1 MVRTDSKQKRN
12 QEIDNKKIMVAGDA
26 MLDRY
31 WFGDVSRISPEAP
44 VPVVRMI
51 REEERP
57 GAAANVARNI
67 EAMGGQCIRV
77 FGSGKPIEKL
87 RLIARSQQVARVDF
101 DHEQTAIDSLPYVNE
116 CGVVVFS
123 DYGKGSLAKIH
134 DLIQLAKSAGATV
147 LVDPKGHE
155 YERYRGADVIK
166 PNLNEMKELVG
177 GWSTEEQLSAKAQ
190 RLRHEAGIGAIL
202 LTKAADGMSL
212 YYGAM
217 GGEWQVEMVDCVEH
231 IQAVAQEVYDVSGA
245 GDTAIAALAVALSR
259 GYSLRA
265 AAGFANRAAGI
276 VVGRFGTAVATASE
290 VFGD

>member
-1 MVRTDSKQKRN
+1 
-12 QEIDNKKIMVAGDA
+12 MVAGDA

-44 VPVVRMI
+44 VPVVRML

-57 GAAANVARNI
+57 GAAANVARNV
-67 EAMGGQCIRV
+67 EAMGGECVRV

-87 RLIARSQQVARVDF
+87 RLIARNQQVARVDF
-101 DHEQTAIDSLPYVNE
+101 DHPQEPISSLPGVGD
-116 CGVVVFS
+116 CGMVVFS
-123 DYGKGSLAKIH
+123 DYGKGSLKNIL
-134 DLIQLAKSAGATV
+134 DLIAMAKLAGATV

-155 YERYRGADVIK
+155 YQKYRGADVIK

-177 GWSTEEQLSAKAQ
+177 GWSNEEQLSAKAQ
-190 RLRHEAGIGAIL
+190 RLRADAGIGAIL
-202 LTKAADGMSL
+202 LTRAADGMSL
-212 YYGAM
+212 YDHEGM
-217 GGEWQVEMVDCVEH
+217 TH
-231 IQAVAQEVYDVSGA
+231 IPAVAQEVYDVSGA

-259 GYSLRA
+259 GYSLKA
-265 AAGFANRAAGI
+265 AAGFANRASGI

>member
-1 MVRTDSKQKRN
+1 MAAQQVR
-12 QEIDNKKIMVAGDA
+12 IMVAGDA

-57 GAAANVARNI
+57 GAAANVARNV
-67 EAMGGQCIRV
+67 EAMGGECVRV

-87 RLIARSQQVARVDF
+87 RLIARNQQVARVDF
-101 DHEQTAIDSLPYVNE
+101 DHAQEPIEELPGVE
-116 CGVVVFS
+116 SCGVVVFS
-123 DYGKGSLAKIH
+123 DYGKGSLAH
-134 DLIQLAKSAGATV
+134 VRDLIQTAKSAGATV
-147 LVDPKGHE
+147 LVDPKGHD

-177 GWSTEEQLSAKAQ
+177 GWSNELQLTAKAQ
-190 RLRHEAGIGAIL
+190 KLRLEAGIGAIL
-202 LTKAADGMSL
+202 LTRAADGMSL
-212 YYGAM
+212 YDDAGM
-217 GGEWQVEMVDCVEH
+217 TH
-231 IQAVAQEVYDVSGA
+231 IEAVAQEVYDVSGA

-259 GYSLRA
+259 GYSLHA

-276 VVGRFGTAVATASE
+276 VVGRFGTAVATAEE
-290 VFGD
+290 VFGA

>member
-1 MVRTDSKQKRN
+1 M
-12 QEIDNKKIMVAGDA
+12 KIMVAGDA

-67 EAMGGQCIRV
+67 EAMGGECVRV
-77 FGSGKPIEKL
+77 FGSGSPIEKL
-87 RLIARSQQVARVDF
+87 RLIARNQQVARVDF
-101 DHEQTAIDSLPYVNE
+101 DHVQDPITSLPGVE
-116 CGVVVFS
+116 DCKVVVFS
-123 DYGKGSLAKIH
+123 DYGKGSLSQIQR
-134 DLIQLAKSAGATV
+134 LIQTAKAAGAIV

-155 YERYRGADVIK
+155 YEKYRGADVIK

-177 GWSTEEQLSAKAQ
+177 GWSNDEQLSAKAQ
-190 RLRHEAGIGAIL
+190 RLRAEAGIGAIL

-231 IQAVAQEVYDVSGA
+231 IPAVAQEVYDVSGA

-259 GYSLRA
+259 GHSLVSS
-265 AAGFANRAAGI
+265 AGFANRAAGI

-290 VFGD
+290 VFGA